1 MKKKII
7 IAIIVI
13 VIAVIGVLG
22 YMVISDLGQEE
33 KLNQEFSEIADL
45 SNAENINTDELNK
58 RLDRTVTTGDYA
70 KVEVALKSYLKD
82 TLKISEG
89 IMNVLNDERI
99 TNLLTLDNYKNDGT
113 EFTESKK
120 FIEDTR
126 GQLEDDKNK
135 LSELLTKEKAM
146 SYIENEKLD
155 SYYVDIYEKEF
166 AEEIATI
173 DDESLEKS
181 LDEIIEILNISEKV
195 LNLLSE
201 NPNSWTLTDENI
213 AFSNESLANQYD
225 ELINL
230 VD

>member
-126 GQLEDDKNK
+126 KQLEDDKNK
-135 LSELLTKEKAM
+135 FSELLTKEKAM

-213 AFSNESLANQYD
+213 VFSNESLANQYD

>member
-195 LNLLSE
+195 LDLLSE

-213 AFSNESLANQYD
+213 VFSNESLANQYD

>member
-45 SNAENINTDELNK
+45 SNAENINIDELNK

-213 AFSNESLANQYD
+213 VFSNESLANQYD
-225 ELINL
+225 ALINSIG
-230 VD
+230 

>member
-213 AFSNESLANQYD
+213 VFSNESLANQYD

>member
-45 SNAENINTDELNK
+45 SNVENINTDELNK

-113 EFTESKK
+113 EFAESKK

-181 LDEIIEILNISEKV
+181 LNEIIEILNISEKV

-213 AFSNESLANQYD
+213 VFSNESLANQYD

>member
-213 AFSNESLANQYD
+213 VFSNESLANQYD
-225 ELINL
+225 ELINSIG
-230 VD
+230 

>member
-45 SNAENINTDELNK
+45 SNVENINTDELNK

-89 IMNVLNDERI
+89 IMKVLNDERI

-213 AFSNESLANQYD
+213 VFSNESLANQYD

>member
-13 VIAVIGVLG
+13 VIVVIGVLG

-213 AFSNESLANQYD
+213 VFSNESLANQYD
-225 ELINL
+225 ALINSIG
-230 VD
+230 

>member
-13 VIAVIGVLG
+13 VIAVIGALG

-213 AFSNESLANQYD
+213 VFSNESLANQYD
-225 ELINL
+225 ALINSIG
-230 VD
+230 

>member
-45 SNAENINTDELNK
+45 SNAENINIDELNK

-213 AFSNESLANQYD
+213 VFSNESLANQYD

>member
-213 AFSNESLANQYD
+213 VFSNESLANQYD
-225 ELINL
+225 ALINSIG
-230 VD
+230 